1 MTPMPRYPVSFQLY
15 SARFFPPL
23 EAQLEWLAQ
32 CGYDAV
38 EPWLPAYGDDAAL
51 FRRQIDAAGLA
62 CSGFHMPLA
71 GLINEPKRFFDYAH
85 TMGTDTLIPPYL
97 TPAERSITA
106 DGWRR
111 VGEQLAEGAA
121 AAKAE
126 GLKVAWHNHDFEYRK
141 LEDGNRP
148 IDLMLDA
155 AGPGVDFEIDIGW
168 VTRGWADPAQELA
181 KYADRITAI
190 QLKDTAPPGTSF
202 DEGWAATG
210 DGIIDWPALA
220 PLFAATR
227 ASVLV
232 VEHDNP
238 SDWKAFA
245 ARSIACIRALTTG

>member
-15 SARFFPPL
+15 SARHFPPL
-23 EAQLEWLAQ
+23 EAQLDWLAQ

-38 EPWLPAYGDDAAL
+38 EPWLPAYGDAAAR

-71 GLINEPKRFFDYAH
+71 GLVNEPRRFFDYAH
-85 TMGTDTLIPPYL
+85 AMGTDTLIPPYL
-97 TPAERSITA
+97 APEERSITA

-190 QLKDTAPPGTSF
+190 
-202 DEGWAATG
+202 
-210 DGIIDWPALA
+210 
-220 PLFAATR
+220 
-227 ASVLV
+227 
-232 VEHDNP
+232 
-238 SDWKAFA
+238 
-245 ARSIACIRALTTG
+245 